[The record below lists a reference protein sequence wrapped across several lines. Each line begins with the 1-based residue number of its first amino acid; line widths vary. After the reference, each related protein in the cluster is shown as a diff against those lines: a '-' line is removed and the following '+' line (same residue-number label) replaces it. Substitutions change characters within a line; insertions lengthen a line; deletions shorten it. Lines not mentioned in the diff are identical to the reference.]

1 MYKIPKGSTLSKK
14 DKKQFEEMNDLAIR
28 VSTECKISFDEGL
41 DFYSIA
47 KVVQDTG
54 SSMQEAIDKEEKGE

>member
-1 MYKIPKGSTLSKK
+1 MYKLPKGTTLSKK
-14 DKKQFEEMNDLAIR
+14 DKKQFEQMSDLAMR

-54 SSMQEAIDKEEKGE
+54 SSMQEAIDEAEKGE

>member
-1 MYKIPKGSTLSKK
+1 MYKIPKDNTLSKK
-14 DKKQFEEMNDLAIR
+14 DKKQLEEMNDLVVR
-28 VSTECKISFDEGL
+28 VSTECKISHDEGL

-54 SSMQEAIDKEEKGE
+54 SSMQEAIDEAEKGE

>member
-1 MYKIPKGSTLSKK
+1 MYKLPKGTTLSKK

-47 KVVQDTG
+47 KVVQDTA
-54 SSMQEAIDKEEKGE
+54 SSMHKALDEAEKER